1 MIQIIN
7 FLCYYFLIIFS
18 AIGYGMIINMKQLEL
33 KKIDFGFLGL
43 TGILILIFIS
53 YYSNLFFKHGYLHN
67 SIIILIGFLIFIYTL
82 IKNFNELKQ
91 NFLIVLIV
99 FSILFIGLLM
109 YKNHDDF
116 FYYHFQYTLSL
127 INFKKIFGLAHLGS
141 GYRNPSS
148 IFYLNS
154 LFYLPGIK
162 FYLINSGAILI
173 FGFANIFILRKIL
186 RYFKD
191 KKYDFFLFLLSLI
204 FIYIN
209 TSFYRIAEHGT
220 DKSPLILI
228 FILAIIYLESVNK
241 TKGQKLIFLE
251 KYYEKIII
259 LIALIVSFKSFY
271 LIYFVFIGAWFYQI
285 NKFWSIKKITTVVIN
300 NKFTYLSI
308 LTIMAVLFSIF
319 TSTGCIIYPAS
330 FTCFENFEWSVSV
343 QQTDYMKSWYEL
355 WSKAGANP
363 NYRVEDPELYLQN
376 FNWVSNWFNG
386 YFLTK
391 GSDFLATIFFISA
404 VTIIYIK
411 SGKQKITN
419 KNNIDFKIFYCIVIL
434 FALEWFVNHPA
445 LRYGGYSLFVLILFI
460 PVSIYL
466 SKFKYDFFKLKK
478 KLSVLLVISL
488 IIFSSKNFLRIFKEI
503 KKYEYKP
510 LESPY
515 FYINKNGFYHE
526 ELLYNMRDNFS
537 SNNINNY
544 IILNPKIIEKAS
556 KKN

>member
-18 AIGYGMIINMKQLEL
+18 VIGYGMIINMKQLEL

-67 SIIILIGFLIFIYTL
+67 SIIILIGFLMFVYSL
-82 IKNFNELKQ
+82 IKNFNDLKK
-91 NFLIVLIV
+91 NFLITLIV

-127 INFKKIFGLAHLGS
+127 INFKKIFGLAHLGH

-191 KKYDFFLFLLSLI
+191 KKYDFFLFMLSLI

-209 TSFYRIAEHGT
+209 TTFYRIAEHGT
-220 DKSPLILI
+220 DKSALILI
-228 FILAIIYLESVNK
+228 LILSIVYLESLNK
-241 TKGQKLIFLE
+241 AKKQTIIFLE

-355 WSKAGANP
+355 WAKAGANP
-363 NYRVEDPELYLQN
+363 NYRIEDTELYLQN
-376 FNWVSNWFNG
+376 FNWVSNWFND
-386 YFLTK
+386 YFFTK

>member
-1 MIQIIN
+1 
-7 FLCYYFLIIFS
+7 
-18 AIGYGMIINMKQLEL
+18 MKQLEL

-91 NFLIVLIV
+91 NFLIALIV

-191 KKYDFFLFLLSLI
+191 KKYDFFLFMLSLI

-209 TSFYRIAEHGT
+209 TTFYRIAEHGT
-220 DKSPLILI
+220 DKSALILI
-228 FILAIIYLESVNK
+228 LILSIVYLESLNK
-241 TKGQKLIFLE
+241 AKKQTIIFLE

-355 WSKAGANP
+355 WAKAGANP
-363 NYRVEDPELYLQN
+363 NYRVEDPELYLKN

>member
-7 FLCYYFLIIFS
+7 FLFYYFLIIFS
-18 AIGYGMIINMKQLEL
+18 AIGYGMIVNMKQLKL
-33 KKIDFGFLGL
+33 KKVDFGFLGL

-67 SIIILIGFLIFIYTL
+67 SIVILIGLLMFVYSL
-82 IKNFNELKQ
+82 IKNFNDLKK
-91 NFLIVLIV
+91 NFLITLIV

-127 INFKKIFGLAHLGS
+127 INFKKIFGLAHLGH

-162 FYLINSGAILI
+162 FYLINSGAVLI

-186 RYFKD
+186 RYFKE
-191 KKYDFFLFLLSLI
+191 KKYDFFLFMLSLI

-209 TSFYRIAEHGT
+209 TTFYRIAEHGT
-220 DKSPLILI
+220 DKSSLILI
-228 FILAIIYLESVNK
+228 LILSIIYLESLNK
-241 TKGQKLIFLE
+241 AKKQTIIFLE

-271 LIYFVFIGAWFYQI
+271 LIYFLFIGAWFYQI
-285 NKFWSIKKITTVVIN
+285 NKFWSIKKVATVVIN

-308 LTIMAVLFSIF
+308 LTIVAVLFSIF

-363 NYRVEDPELYLQN
+363 NYRVEDTELYLQN
-376 FNWVSNWFNG
+376 FNWVSNWFND
-386 YFLTK
+386 YFFTK

-434 FALEWFVNHPA
+434 FALEWFLNHPA

-466 SKFKYDFFKLKK
+466 SKFKYNFFELKK

-488 IIFSSKNFLRIFKEI
+488 IVFSGKNFLRIFKEI

-526 ELLYNMRDNFS
+526 DLLYNMRDNFS
-537 SNNINNY
+537 LNNINNY
-544 IILNPKIIEKAS
+544 IILSPKVIKKAS

>member
-18 AIGYGMIINMKQLEL
+18 VIGYGMIINMKQLEL

-191 KKYDFFLFLLSLI
+191 KKYDFFLFMLSLI

-209 TSFYRIAEHGT
+209 TTFYRIAEHGT
-220 DKSPLILI
+220 DKSALILI
-228 FILAIIYLESVNK
+228 LILSIVYLESLNK
-241 TKGQKLIFLE
+241 AKKQTIIFLE

-271 LIYFVFIGAWFYQI
+271 LIYFLFIGAWFYQI
-285 NKFWSIKKITTVVIN
+285 NKFWSIKKVATVVIN

-308 LTIMAVLFSIF
+308 LTIVAVLFSIF

-355 WSKAGANP
+355 WAKAGANP

>member
-7 FLCYYFLIIFS
+7 FLFYYFLIIFS
-18 AIGYGMIINMKQLEL
+18 AIGYGMIVNMKQLKL
-33 KKIDFGFLGL
+33 KKVDFGFLGL

-67 SIIILIGFLIFIYTL
+67 SIVILIGLLMFVYSL
-82 IKNFNELKQ
+82 IKNFNDLKK
-91 NFLIVLIV
+91 NFLITLIV
-99 FSILFIGLLM
+99 FLILFIGLLM

-127 INFKKIFGLAHLGS
+127 INFKKIFGLAHLGH

-162 FYLINSGAILI
+162 FYLINSGAVLI

-186 RYFKD
+186 RYFKE
-191 KKYDFFLFLLSLI
+191 KKYDFFLFMLSLI

-209 TSFYRIAEHGT
+209 TTFYRIAEHGT
-220 DKSPLILI
+220 DKSSLILI
-228 FILAIIYLESVNK
+228 LILSIIYLESLNK
-241 TKGQKLIFLE
+241 AKKQTIIFLE

-285 NKFWSIKKITTVVIN
+285 NKFWSIKKVATVVIN

-308 LTIMAVLFSIF
+308 LTIVAVLFSIF

-363 NYRVEDPELYLQN
+363 NYRVENTELYLQN
-376 FNWVSNWFNG
+376 FNWVSNWFND
-386 YFLTK
+386 YFFTK

-434 FALEWFVNHPA
+434 FALEWFLNHPA

-466 SKFKYDFFKLKK
+466 SKFKYNFFELKK

-488 IIFSSKNFLRIFKEI
+488 IVFSGKNFLRIFKEI

-526 ELLYNMRDNFS
+526 DLLYNMRDNFS
-537 SNNINNY
+537 LNNINNY
-544 IILNPKIIEKAS
+544 IILSPKVIKKAS

>member
-18 AIGYGMIINMKQLEL
+18 VIGYGMIINMKQLEL

-191 KKYDFFLFLLSLI
+191 KKYDFFLFMLSLI

-209 TSFYRIAEHGT
+209 TTFYRIAEHGT
-220 DKSPLILI
+220 DKSALILI
-228 FILAIIYLESVNK
+228 LILSIVYLESLNK
-241 TKGQKLIFLE
+241 AKKQTIIFLE

-355 WSKAGANP
+355 WAKAGANP

>member
-18 AIGYGMIINMKQLEL
+18 VIGYGMIINMKQLEL

-91 NFLIVLIV
+91 NFLIALIV

-191 KKYDFFLFLLSLI
+191 KKYDFFLFMLSLI

-209 TSFYRIAEHGT
+209 TTFYRIAEHGT
-220 DKSPLILI
+220 DKSALILI
-228 FILAIIYLESVNK
+228 LILSIVYLESLNK
-241 TKGQKLIFLE
+241 AKKQTIIFLE

-355 WSKAGANP
+355 WAKAGANP
-363 NYRVEDPELYLQN
+363 NYRVEDPELYLKN

>member
-7 FLCYYFLIIFS
+7 FLFYYFLIIFS
-18 AIGYGMIINMKQLEL
+18 AIGYGMIVNMKQLKL
-33 KKIDFGFLGL
+33 KKVDFGFLGL

-67 SIIILIGFLIFIYTL
+67 SIIILIGFLMFVYSL
-82 IKNFNELKQ
+82 IKNFNDLKK
-91 NFLIVLIV
+91 NFLITLIV

-127 INFKKIFGLAHLGS
+127 INFKKIFGLAHLGH

-162 FYLINSGAILI
+162 FYLINSGAVLI

-186 RYFKD
+186 RYFKE
-191 KKYDFFLFLLSLI
+191 KKYDFFLFMLSLI

-209 TSFYRIAEHGT
+209 TTFYRIAEHGT
-220 DKSPLILI
+220 DKSSLILI
-228 FILAIIYLESVNK
+228 LILSIIYLESLNK
-241 TKGQKLIFLE
+241 AKKQTIIFLE

-271 LIYFVFIGAWFYQI
+271 LIYFLFIGAWFYQI
-285 NKFWSIKKITTVVIN
+285 NKFWSIKKVATVVIN

-308 LTIMAVLFSIF
+308 LTIVAVLFSIF

-363 NYRVEDPELYLQN
+363 NYRVENTELYLQN
-376 FNWVSNWFNG
+376 FNWVSNWFND
-386 YFLTK
+386 YFFTK

-434 FALEWFVNHPA
+434 FALEWFLNHPA

-466 SKFKYDFFKLKK
+466 SKFKYNFFELKK

-488 IIFSSKNFLRIFKEI
+488 IVFSGKNFLRIFKEI

-526 ELLYNMRDNFS
+526 DLLYNMRDNFS
-537 SNNINNY
+537 LNNINNY
-544 IILNPKIIEKAS
+544 IILSPKVIKKAS

>member
-18 AIGYGMIINMKQLEL
+18 VIGYGMIINMKQLEL

-91 NFLIVLIV
+91 NFLIALIV

-191 KKYDFFLFLLSLI
+191 KKYDFFLFMLSLI

-209 TSFYRIAEHGT
+209 TTFYRIAEHGT
-220 DKSPLILI
+220 DKSALILI
-228 FILAIIYLESVNK
+228 LILSIVYLESLNK
-241 TKGQKLIFLE
+241 AKKQTIIFLE

-285 NKFWSIKKITTVVIN
+285 NKFWSIKKITTLVIN

-355 WSKAGANP
+355 WAKAGANP
-363 NYRVEDPELYLQN
+363 NYRVEDPELYLKN